1 MKRSKRSCYQRLDYR
16 ALHSSGRKIP
26 VSSSSESE
34 SESENDSQDFNNNP
48 TEQAID
54 PLLIS
59 QFEELSCRSTSD
71 VIESANESVCEST
84 SQISDHDSV
93 FTSSATVVASQSS
106 SASISESEVLHSSSA
121 SVGNLPQILIQSY
134 QSLLTENNSSNEA
147 LVSQCIPSSNDT
159 TVSKELAN
167 EWFLEISRT

>member
-16 ALHSSGRKIP
+16 ALHSTGRKIP

-34 SESENDSQDFNNNP
+34 SESENDSQDFNNNL

-71 VIESANESVCEST
+71 VITESANESVCESV
-84 SQISDHDSV
+84 SQTSDHDSV

-121 SVGNLPQILIQSY
+121 SVENLPQILIQSY
-134 QSLLTENNSSNEA
+134 QSLLTENNTSN
-147 LVSQCIPSSNDT
+147 
-159 TVSKELAN
+159 
-167 EWFLEISRT
+167 